1 MKVPNC
7 VVWSIIKSNNS
18 FLVKRGNEEFTS
30 DPLSLTNLH
39 NASQSGLA
47 NDRSVTVHVHK
58 EAAKKTH
65 RRVFDL
71 SIKHGG
77 HHDVKKKSGAV
88 FATQSVKKEVG
99 RLAKVVNSLHGVTD
113 KQRQLMLKRVHR
125 VHSGN
130 TLHTKKSRAF
140 KIAKK

>member
-18 FLVKRGNEEFTS
+18 FLVKRGNEEFTK

-39 NASQSGLA
+39 NSSQSGLT
-47 NDRSVTVHVHK
+47 NDRTVSISVHK

-71 SIKHGG
+71 TIKHGG
-77 HHDVKKKSGAV
+77 HHSVQKKSGPV
-88 FATQSVKKEVG
+88 FAKQSVKKEVG

-113 KQRQLMLKRVHR
+113 KQRALLLKRVHK

-140 KIAKK
+140 KVAKK